1 MTNES
6 DSVQNKR
13 ARDDERNYRSDHRI
27 NLFVILS
34 FFCTTE
40 LKTFLESNLNFE
52 NQSSNDLSHVPYIVI
67 IYKYLAEWQSA
78 NNKSSSYL
86 PANSKEKKELKK
98 LIGDRRDYYREKLSD
113 EHHVELENFDEAIKA
128 VNQVLVPSNHVPDE
142 TDRILKDLD
151 RALNDRNAINKQFWL
166 LVKALR
172 QFMSENNGYLP
183 VKGRIPDMTSDSTRY
198 IQLQNIYKA
207 KAREDSELINTIL
220 QNFFIEDSFE
230 EISDSFLRTFC
241 ANSHCLRLIRTNQLS
256 KELRLEDSQSIK
268 DKINFSCMDGD
279 CESNE
284 LIYYLMI
291 RSVCKF
297 YTEYNRLP
305 GNEQVENDI
314 VHLKNYYK
322 NLLKEIDC
330 NRLSKDDYIHEF
342 CRYGGC
348 ELHSVSA
355 FLAGAIAQEVIKLI
369 TGQYVPF
376 NNILIYNAINS
387 TTSTFSFN

>member
-1 MTNES
+1 MENNSNFDEQKS
-6 DSVQNKR
+6 D
-13 ARDDERNYRSDHRI
+13 E
-27 NLFVILS
+27 
-34 FFCTTE
+34 
-40 LKTFLESNLNFE
+40 
-52 NQSSNDLSHVPYIVI
+52 LSHVPYIVI
-67 IYKYLAEWQSA
+67 LYKYLKKWQA
-78 NNKSSSYL
+78 DNNKSSTCL
-86 PANSKEKKELKK
+86 PADFKEKKELKK
-98 LIGDRRDYYREKLSD
+98 LIETQRDFYKDKLSKD
-113 EHHVELENFDEAIKA
+113 DHLVELENFDEAIKSI
-128 VNQVLVPSNHVPDE
+128 NHTLVPSTYLPKE
-142 TDRILKDLD
+142 TKNVLDDLD
-151 RALNDRNAINKQFWL
+151 RALNEKEKINKQFWL
-166 LVKALR
+166 SVKALK
-172 QFMSENNGYLP
+172 QFMSENKDRLP

-198 IQLQNIYKA
+198 IQLQNIYKNKA
-207 KAREDSELINTIL
+207 KEDSETMNQIL
-220 QNFFIEDSFE
+220 QNFFNEDNFE
-230 EISDSFLRTFC
+230 EISDPFLRTFC
-241 ANSHCLRLIRTNQLS
+241 ANSHCLRLIRTDQLK
-256 KELRLEDSQSIK
+256 KEFQMDNCQKMKE
-268 DKINFSCMDGD
+268 KINYSCMDGD

-305 GNEQVENDI
+305 GNEQIENDI
-314 VHLKNYYK
+314 IQLKECYK

-330 NRLSKDDYIHEF
+330 NRLSKDDHIHEF